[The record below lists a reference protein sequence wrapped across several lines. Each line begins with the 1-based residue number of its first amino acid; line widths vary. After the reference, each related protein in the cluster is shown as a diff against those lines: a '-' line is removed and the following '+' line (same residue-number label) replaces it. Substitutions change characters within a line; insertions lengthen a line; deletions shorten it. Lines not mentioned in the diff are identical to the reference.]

1 MELTMYDFE
10 RYIQKDRDD
19 AHAERMWD
27 NKSESFYK
35 RTEKKQKQFANDFV
49 FHLIKDRQLL
59 KENSKVLDIGCGTG
73 RHLSEF
79 AAYTPYLTGIDIS
92 SKMLA
97 YAQEK
102 LRHIPQAKLI
112 HGNWMDTFTTEN
124 QFDFVFACMTPAIAS
139 IDNIKRMCMISKKY
153 CILER
158 TVYEKDSIEEEI
170 EQLLGRKL
178 FRLPHNDK
186 NYVYG
191 VWNILWLMGYCPEVL
206 VDKQVRTTSHSIEDY
221 MHGTEYND
229 EEKPAVIQLLN
240 TKAQDGIITAEESVV
255 KAIILWD
262 TETKLKG

>member
-59 KENSKVLDIGCGTG
+59 KEDSKVLDIGCGTG

-102 LRHIPQAKLI
+102 LQHIPQATLI
-112 HGNWMDTFTTEN
+112 HGNWMETFTTKDE
-124 QFDFVFACMTPAIAS
+124 FDFVFACMTPAISS
-139 IDNIKRMCMISKKY
+139 IENIKRMNMISKKY
-153 CILER
+153 CMLER
-158 TVYEKDSIEEEI
+158 VIYQKDIVQEEI
-170 EQLLGRKL
+170 EQHFQQKL
-178 FRLPHNDK
+178 FNRPHNNK
-186 NYVYG
+186 NYIYG
-191 VWNILWLMGYCPEVL
+191 IWNILWQMGYYPNVFFDKRIQTVTHAVEFYTQEV
-206 VDKQVRTTSHSIEDY
+206 
-221 MHGTEYND
+221 EYTD
-229 EEKPAVIQLLN
+229 EEKATVMQLLN
-240 TKAQDGIITAEESVV
+240 EKQKDGVITTEESVV
-255 KAIILWD
+255 KAIILW
-262 TETKLKG
+262 ET

>member
-10 RYIQKDRDD
+10 RYIQKDMDEVR
-19 AHAERMWD
+19 AEQMWD
-27 NKSESFYK
+27 NKSKDFYE
-35 RTEKKQKQFANDFV
+35 RTEKNQKQFTNEFV
-49 FHLIKDRQLL
+49 FQLIKDRQLL
-59 KENSKVLDIGCGTG
+59 KADSHALDIGCGTG
-73 RHLSEF
+73 RHLLEF

-102 LRHIPQAKLI
+102 LQHIPQAKLI
-112 HGNWMDTFTTEN
+112 HGNWMGTFTTEN

-153 CILER
+153 CMLER
-158 TVYEKDSIEEEI
+158 TVYEKDSVQELI
-170 EQLLGRKL
+170 EQHLGRKL

-191 VWNILWLMGYCPEVL
+191 VWNILWLMGYCPEV
-206 VDKQVRTTSHSIEDY
+206 VFDKRVRSTTHTIEDY
-221 MHGTEYND
+221 ISGIDYSPK
-229 EEKPAVIQLLN
+229 EKTAVMQLLN

-262 TETKLKG
+262 TED